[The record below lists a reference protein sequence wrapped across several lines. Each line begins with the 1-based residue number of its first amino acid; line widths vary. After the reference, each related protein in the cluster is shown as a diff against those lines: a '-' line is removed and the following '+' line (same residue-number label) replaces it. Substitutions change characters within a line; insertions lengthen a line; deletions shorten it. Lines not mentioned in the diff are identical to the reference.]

1 MPVKAFAKQISST
14 RDHRLL
20 ADSLFEY
27 LSHLLDP
34 HGIGIFVEPASLSNR
49 TPMYQCGELTSL
61 NNYPATFW
69 TWVSQFDT
77 ADGVLPMAIN
87 TCNWDHFDA
96 LGGESFILM
105 LDNCPS
111 CRTYL
116 IIQNC
121 AAERV
126 NQTFRDGF
134 DVLQLAAARW
144 QCIRAE
150 KNAAIEIKNRDT
162 REAQYLDEINLR
174 EQFVEN
180 MKLVHQVALDL
191 SNPDSLDALYKAS
204 VEAVRDRLGFDRA
217 IFMLLDMKKRC
228 FSGTYG
234 TDEHGKT
241 NSEHH
246 TQYDLHQLENEY
258 IEALSDDH
266 TNLVI
271 IEQAPL
277 YTAGQVVGQGWNGM
291 LILREGDKP
300 VGWIAMDNYINRA
313 PITGY
318 QKQMLESFGSLLSQI
333 YIRKRQEQNI
343 RMLHSS
349 MVELSRCDN
358 VSAVCKSA
366 VSFAIQH
373 LGIDRLAV
381 FLTDKE
387 CSYMQG
393 TWGTDIQGNIV
404 DESYYHSD
412 LVERDIVAAARSRP
426 NEVAFEE
433 SVPIYH
439 DYNIVGVGWT
449 AMTLLTSNTGVPIAF
464 IAADNLLTRSS
475 LTSQLREVIRIFAS
489 SLAEVLQRTMA
500 QEELKELNE
509 RLEEEVKKRTL
520 ELQLANEQLD
530 VISKLDPL
538 TRLGNRRMLAQV
550 LENLNST
557 HFEPSRPNEK
567 VVFGLILLDLD
578 HFGLYN
584 SVYGHT
590 EGDSALRSVGK
601 ILNDHILHEND
612 TFCRIGGEEFMLLM
626 VDTCDS
632 ETQQRADSI
641 RRCIEEA
648 QIPHSESSTSDY
660 LTASVGFAS
669 LSASLDCLDF
679 DLLYDMADKA
689 LYQAKDRGR
698 NRVVSAFENSQIEA
712 TFY

>member
-1 MPVKAFAKQISST
+1 VPVKAFAKQISST

-27 LSHLLDP
+27 LSQLLHP
-34 HGIGIFVEPASLSNR
+34 QGIGIFLEPESALSR
-49 TPMYQCGELTSL
+49 TPMYQCGELSSL
-61 NNYPATFW
+61 HDYPATFW

-77 ADGVLPMAIN
+77 ADGVLPMVIN
-87 TCNWDHFDA
+87 TCNWDHVA
-96 LGGESFILM
+96 VLGGESFILM
-105 LDNCPS
+105 LDNSPS
-111 CRTYL
+111 YRTYL

-121 AAERV
+121 SAERV
-126 NQTFRDGF
+126 NQTFSDGF

-150 KNAAIEIKNRDT
+150 KNAALEIKHRDT
-162 REAQYLDEINLR
+162 REAQYLDEIKLR

-191 SNPDSLDALYKAS
+191 SNPDSLDALYRAS

-234 TDEHGKT
+234 TDENGKT

-246 TQYDLHQLENEY
+246 TQYDLHQLESEY

-381 FLTDKE
+381 FLTDKQ

-412 LVERDIVAAARSRP
+412 LVERDIVAAARKRP

-449 AMTLLTSNTGVPIAF
+449 AMTMLTSNTGVPIAF

-509 RLEEEVKKRTL
+509 RLEEEVKKRTI
-520 ELQLANEQLD
+520 ELQQANEQLD

-538 TRLGNRRMLAQV
+538 TRLGNRRMLSQV
-550 LENLNST
+550 LDNLNSS

-590 EGDSALRSVGK
+590 EGDDALRTVGK
-601 ILNDHILHEND
+601 ILSDHVLNEND

-626 VDTCDS
+626 VDTSDS
-632 ETQQRADSI
+632 ETKQRADSI

-648 QIPHSESSTSDY
+648 QIPHSDSSTSEY

-679 DLLYDMADKA
+679 DLLYNMADKA

>member
-1 MPVKAFAKQISST
+1 
-14 RDHRLL
+14 
-20 ADSLFEY
+20 
-27 LSHLLDP
+27 
-34 HGIGIFVEPASLSNR
+34 
-49 TPMYQCGELTSL
+49 
-61 NNYPATFW
+61 
-69 TWVSQFDT
+69 
-77 ADGVLPMAIN
+77 
-87 TCNWDHFDA
+87 
-96 LGGESFILM
+96 
-105 LDNCPS
+105 
-111 CRTYL
+111 
-116 IIQNC
+116 
-121 AAERV
+121 
-126 NQTFRDGF
+126 
-134 DVLQLAAARW
+134 
-144 QCIRAE
+144 
-150 KNAAIEIKNRDT
+150 
-162 REAQYLDEINLR
+162 
-174 EQFVEN
+174 
-180 MKLVHQVALDL
+180 
-191 SNPDSLDALYKAS
+191 
-204 VEAVRDRLGFDRA
+204 
-217 IFMLLDMKKRC
+217 
-228 FSGTYG
+228 
-234 TDEHGKT
+234 
-241 NSEHH
+241 
-246 TQYDLHQLENEY
+246 
-258 IEALSDDH
+258 
-266 TNLVI
+266 
-271 IEQAPL
+271 
-277 YTAGQVVGQGWNGM
+277 
-291 LILREGDKP
+291 
-300 VGWIAMDNYINRA
+300 
-313 PITGY
+313 
-318 QKQMLESFGSLLSQI
+318 
-333 YIRKRQEQNI
+333 
-343 RMLHSS
+343 
-349 MVELSRCDN
+349 
-358 VSAVCKSA
+358 
-366 VSFAIQH
+366 
-373 LGIDRLAV
+373 
-381 FLTDKE
+381 
-387 CSYMQG
+387 
-393 TWGTDIQGNIV
+393 
-404 DESYYHSD
+404 
-412 LVERDIVAAARSRP
+412 
-426 NEVAFEE
+426 
-433 SVPIYH
+433 
-439 DYNIVGVGWT
+439 
-449 AMTLLTSNTGVPIAF
+449 
-464 IAADNLLTRSS
+464 
-475 LTSQLREVIRIFAS
+475 VIRIFAS

>member
-27 LSHLLDP
+27 LLQLLTP
-34 HGIGIFVEPASLSNR
+34 QGIGIFIEPESVLNR
-49 TPMYQCGELTSL
+49 VPMYECGELSSL
-61 NNYPATFW
+61 DDYPETFW
-69 TWVSQFDT
+69 PWVSQFDT

-87 TCNWDHFDA
+87 TCNWDHSEV

-105 LDNCPS
+105 LDNSPDY
-111 CRTYL
+111 RTYL

-121 AAERV
+121 AAVKV
-126 NQTFRDGF
+126 NQTYSDGF

-162 REAQYLDEINLR
+162 REAQYLDEIRLR
-174 EQFVEN
+174 EQFVDN

-234 TDEHGKT
+234 TDENGKT

-246 TQYDLHQLENEY
+246 TQYDLHQLESEY

-291 LILREGDKP
+291 LILRDGDKP
-300 VGWIAMDNYINRA
+300 VGWIAMDNYINRS

-381 FLTDKE
+381 FLTDKQ

-412 LVERDIVAAARSRP
+412 LVERDIVAAARKRP

-449 AMTLLTSNTGVPIAF
+449 AMTMLTSNTGVPIAF

-509 RLEEEVKKRTL
+509 RLEEEVKKRTM
-520 ELQLANEQLD
+520 ELQQANEQLD

-538 TRLGNRRMLAQV
+538 TRLGNRRMLSQV
-550 LENLNST
+550 LDNLNST

-590 EGDSALRSVGK
+590 EGDDALRTVGK
-601 ILNDHILHEND
+601 ILSDHVLHDND

-626 VDTCDS
+626 VDTSDS
-632 ETQQRADSI
+632 ETRQRADSI

-648 QIPHSESSTSDY
+648 QIPHSDSSTSDY